1 MLIDLV
7 KELSSS
13 YSIKSLCQ
21 ILGVSRSTVYSRFE
35 SPPTKSQEDS
45 TPTPSPTEAA
55 QQRQALL
62 DVAAQWPTYGYRR
75 LHQQL
80 KREGIINGKR
90 VRRMMRELR
99 LAAKP
104 HVRKPRTTDSRHS
117 LPRHRNL
124 VKGLEAERPHHI
136 WVADITYI
144 RLEKEFV
151 YLAAIMDVFTRK
163 IQGWSLERS
172 LGQELTKRALEKASP
187 EIHHRDQGV
196 QYAAKDYVEL
206 LQAAGVKVSM
216 AEVGKPEDNGYAERL
231 MRTIKEEEV
240 ALTEYASL
248 EDARRQIGR
257 FLEEVYNKKRIHSS
271 LGYLTPT
278 EFEAQ
283 WMEKQ

>member
-1 MLIDLV
+1 M
-7 KELSSS
+7 KELSNS

-21 ILGVSRSTVYSRFE
+21 ILGVPRSTVYSRFE
-35 SPPTKSQEDS
+35 SPPINPKEDL
-45 TPTPSPTEAA
+45 PPVPPPTEAA
-55 QQRQALL
+55 RQRQVLL

-90 VRRMMRELR
+90 VRRMMRELG
-99 LAAKP
+99 LAANP

-117 LPRHRNL
+117 LPRHHNL
-124 VKGLEAERPHHI
+124 VKALEAERPHHI

-172 LGQELTKRALEKASP
+172 LGQELTIRALKRALEKARP
-187 EIHHRDQGV
+187 EIHHSDQGV

-248 EDARRQIGR
+248 EDARRQMGR

-271 LGYLTPT
+271 LGYLTPA

-283 WMEKQ
+283 WMENQ